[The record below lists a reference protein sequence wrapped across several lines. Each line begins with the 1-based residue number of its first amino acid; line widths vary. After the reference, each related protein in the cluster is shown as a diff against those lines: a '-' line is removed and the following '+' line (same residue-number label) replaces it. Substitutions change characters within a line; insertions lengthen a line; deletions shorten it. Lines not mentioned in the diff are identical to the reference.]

1 MPSNTLWAVLGIV
14 GFSLALDVF
23 LVRTLVRAG
32 WSTLSDRFPAQ
43 PVAPDA
49 IRRDFQSFGFDLYSF
64 GGCVHVAADS
74 SFLHLLPSAFLRWA
88 GCGAMSIPWERIELK
103 SCRRRWAKAQ
113 IAGTRVKGPAWCLSL
128 ADPGPGAGHAA
139 SGP

>member
-1 MPSNTLWAVLGIV
+1 MPSNTLAVVLAIV
-14 GFSLALDVF
+14 GFTILLDVF

-32 WSTLSDRFPAQ
+32 WSTLAEKFPAQ

-49 IRRDFQSFGFDLYSF
+49 VRRDFQSFGFDLYNF
-64 GGCVHVAADS
+64 GCCVHAAADS
-74 SFLHLLPSAFLRWA
+74 SCLHLLPTAFLRML

-103 SCRRRWAKAQ
+103 SCRGRWAKAQ

-128 ADPGPGAGHAA
+128 ADPATPR
-139 SGP
+139 SPSR